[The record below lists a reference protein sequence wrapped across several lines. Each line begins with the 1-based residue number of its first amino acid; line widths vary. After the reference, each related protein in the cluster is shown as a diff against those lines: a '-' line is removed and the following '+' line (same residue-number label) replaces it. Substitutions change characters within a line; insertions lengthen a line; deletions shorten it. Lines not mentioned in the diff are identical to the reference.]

1 MTVKSNLHS
10 ITHVIL
16 CVDIGRAMG
25 ADMRVK
31 RLILGVT
38 VAGSAVLLAAC
49 GGGAVASQN
58 KATNP
63 PSPAPTT
70 TTVDPTTTTPPAPE
84 TTTTTS
90 KTTPKPTTSKPKPK
104 PAPPPSDGATPCT
117 ITDGAC
123 IDLSANKS
131 WLLSGGKVSY
141 GPVSITSG
149 RPGFRTPPGLFH
161 VTFKDIDHK
170 SREFNNAP
178 MPYSVFFHG
187 GMAFHSGS
195 LSVQSHGCI
204 HLSTAAAKMYYNSL
218 AVGAAVQV
226 VP

>member
-1 MTVKSNLHS
+1 
-10 ITHVIL
+10 
-16 CVDIGRAMG
+16 MG

-38 VAGSAVLLAAC
+38 MAGGAVLLAAC
-49 GGGAVASQN
+49 GGGAVASQ
-58 KATNP
+58 KVTT
-63 PSPAPTT
+63 SSSTAPTT
-70 TTVDPTTTTPPAPE
+70 TTTTAAPTTTTTVPAPAPE

-90 KTTPKPTTSKPKPK
+90 KTTPKPTTTKPKPK
-104 PAPPPSDGATPCT
+104 PAPPPSDGTTPCT
-117 ITDGAC
+117 ISDGAC

-131 WLLSGGKVSY
+131 WLLSGGKVIY
-141 GPVSITSG
+141 GPVGITSG

-161 VTFKDIDHK
+161 VQWKDIDHK
-170 SREFNNAP
+170 SKEFNNAP
-178 MPYSVFFHG
+178 MPYSVFFNG

-195 LSVQSHGCI
+195 LTVQSHGCI
-204 HLSTAAAKMYYNSL
+204 HLSPAAAKMYFNTL